1 MTLEDIKNLD
11 REFLTPAQVADILR
25 CDQQDLRVTARQRPD
40 LIGFNFTFVG
50 TRMKIPRR
58 AFIRWVEGGEGR

>member
-1 MTLEDIKNLD
+1 MTLSEIKALD
-11 REFLTPAQVADILR
+11 KEFLTPAEIAPILGCDAQDI
-25 CDQQDLRVTARQRPD
+25 RVTARQRPD

-58 AFIRWVEGGEGR
+58 AFIKWVEGGEG

>member
-50 TRMKIPRR
+50 ARMKIPRR
-58 AFIRWVEGGEGR
+58 AFIKWLEGGE